1 MTKFF
6 SKPRAPVNGSNLHHS
21 KSAGPSKIQ
30 SDFERVFKPFVLGKD
45 KVLAPQNWFHDQRR
59 RRRRAVE
66 ASDNGAMVIESED
79 ESDAKMFWPTKGLC
93 AMSRQGKSI
102 MDSELINLT
111 CILQNG

>member
-6 SKPRAPVNGSNLHHS
+6 SKPRAPVNGSNLQNS
-21 KSAGPSKIQ
+21 KFAGPSTIQ

-45 KVLAPQNWFHDQRR
+45 KILAPQNWFHDQRR

-66 ASDNGAMVIESED
+66 ALDNGAIVIESED
-79 ESDAKMFWPTKGLC
+79 ECDAKMSRPTEGVC
-93 AMSRQGKSI
+93 AMSREGKSI

-111 CILQNG
+111 YILQNG